1 MNQDAAE
8 VVALQALG
16 WLMSHEELGPVFI
29 GASGASVEDIKARA
43 GESAFLVSVLDFIVM
58 DDAHV
63 VEFCDS
69 AGLSYDMPMQALH
82 SMPGQAI
89 PNWT

>member
-8 VVALQALG
+8 VVAIQALG
-16 WLMSHEELGPVFI
+16 WLMSHEELGPVFM

-43 GESAFLVSVLDFIVM
+43 SETAFLVSVLDFILM
-58 DDAHV
+58 DDTHV
-63 VEFCDS
+63 VDFCDS
-69 AGLSYDMPMQALH
+69 AGIGYDVPMQALH
-82 SMPGQAI
+82 SLPGQAV